1 MKFTVG
7 FFRKKGLPDFSSI
20 GANCSLEVE
29 LECSAYSDPAR
40 LRSEINRA
48 YQEIRLAV
56 ESQLSVPICDS
67 LSDSNDA
74 QSAQTRTSKSNN
86 RSMRKATESQIRAI
100 QAISK
105 RTDIDLQPLLSKL
118 GVNELNALTV
128 ASASTLID
136 QLKC

>member
-1 MKFTVG
+1 
-7 FFRKKGLPDFSSI
+7 
-20 GANCSLEVE
+20 
-29 LECSAYSDPAR
+29 
-40 LRSEINRA
+40 
-48 YQEIRLAV
+48 
-56 ESQLSVPICDS
+56 
-67 LSDSNDA
+67 
-74 QSAQTRTSKSNN
+74 
-86 RSMRKATESQIRAI
+86 MRKATESQIRAI